1 MKNQQTKLNES
12 STRRR
17 GFTVSQKSQMG
28 KIKFKEKNILKKKEK
43 KIEKYLATNIAANI
57 IALFRTVMTAFIRH
71 HPPHSSSSFRMFF
84 SFFFLLPFVFEIIT
98 NRSAPVMTKM
108 PPVPNSACSSF
119 SNPSG
124 PLLFFYNP
132 EVKSETNTK
141 KFKSLTPTLDPS
153 NLPIQEIERE
163 NEGFLRIAKISD

>member
-28 KIKFKEKNILKKKEK
+28 KIKFKEKITLKKEK

-71 HPPHSSSSFRMFF
+71 HPPHSSSSFRMFC
-84 SFFFLLPFVFEIIT
+84 SFFFLLPFVFDNHEQIGSR
-98 NRSAPVMTKM
+98 NDQNALS
-108 PPVPNSACSSF
+108 
-119 SNPSG
+119 
-124 PLLFFYNP
+124 
-132 EVKSETNTK
+132 
-141 KFKSLTPTLDPS
+141 PTLPVLPSQTPLALFSSSTIRRSNREQTQKSS
-153 NLPIQEIERE
+153 NL
-163 NEGFLRIAKISD
+163 

>member
-28 KIKFKEKNILKKKEK
+28 KIKFKEKITLKKEK

-71 HPPHSSSSFRMFF
+71 HPPHSSSSFRMFC
-84 SFFFLLPFVFEIIT
+84 SFFFLLPFVFDNHEQIGSR
-98 NRSAPVMTKM
+98 NDQNAPC
-108 PPVPNSACSSF
+108 PQLC
-119 SNPSG
+119 
-124 PLLFFYNP
+124 LFFLLKPLWPASLLLQSGGQIGNKHKKVQIFNSTSRSLEPPNP
-132 EVKSETNTK
+132 R
-141 KFKSLTPTLDPS
+141 DR
-153 NLPIQEIERE
+153 ERE
-163 NEGFLRIAKISD
+163 RGVSKNC

>member
-12 STRRR
+12 STRQR

-28 KIKFKEKNILKKKEK
+28 KIKFKEKITLKKEK

-84 SFFFLLPFVFEIIT
+84 LFFFSFLSSSIIT

-119 SNPSG
+119 WNPSG

-132 EVKSETNTK
+132 EVKSGTNTK

-163 NEGFLRIAKISD
+163 NEGFLRISKISD

>member
-12 STRRR
+12 SNRRR

-28 KIKFKEKNILKKKEK
+28 KLNLRKKEK

-84 SFFFLLPFVFEIIT
+84 FFFFSFLSSSIIT

-108 PPVPNSACSSF
+108 PPVPNSASSSF
-119 SNPSG
+119 SNPLWPSSLLLQSG
-124 PLLFFYNP
+124 GQIGNKHKKVQIFNSNP
-132 EVKSETNTK
+132 R
-141 KFKSLTPTLDPS
+141 SLEPPNPRDR
-153 NLPIQEIERE
+153 ERE
-163 NEGFLRIAKISD
+163 RGVSKNC

>member
-12 STRRR
+12 SNRRR

-28 KIKFKEKNILKKKEK
+28 KLNLRKKEK

-84 SFFFLLPFVFEIIT
+84 FFFFSFLSSSIIT

-132 EVKSETNTK
+132 EVKSGTNTK
-141 KFKSLTPTLDPS
+141 KFKSLTPPVDPS

-163 NEGFLRIAKISD
+163 NEGFRRIAKISD

>member
-1 MKNQQTKLNES
+1 MENQQTKLNES

-28 KIKFKEKNILKKKEK
+28 KIKFKEKITLKKEK

-84 SFFFLLPFVFEIIT
+84 FFFFSFLSSSIIT

-132 EVKSETNTK
+132 EVKSGTNTK
-141 KFKSLTPTLDPS
+141 KFKSLTPPVDPS

-163 NEGFLRIAKISD
+163 NEGFRRIAKISD